1 MTKLGT
7 FTWLLAVSLL
17 AVMAYQIASQ
27 TLYVSVDTGIYLD
40 SGRAVLAGA
49 RPYIDFVDIN
59 PPLAMYLHTP
69 VVWVAQLLNVDVVAA
84 FFVAIAAA
92 TVITSLWSFS
102 IAQRLLSNDYRLVA
116 FTIALTLIF
125 SFYDFHASWFG
136 QREYLFVLALLPYM
150 LLRTARLNG
159 VAVSFYVSVICGLFI
174 GLMASLKPPQ
184 FVALLFAV
192 ELFLC
197 FRHKSVRL
205 LMTPEIAVA
214 VCVAVLY
221 ALIFFLFGG
230 ASFEVFVERYLPL
243 FATSYDAMDDP
254 AGMPIAKLISQLGY
268 EVTMSV
274 IGWAL
279 IRRLAPSQVLRDL
292 SSIALLTCLMGCVV
306 YVSQAKGFGYH
317 EIPIR
322 YSANL
327 ILCIFIGLLAH
338 KFLSRTSIAWDRQ
351 PYIAYMLVAFGL
363 MGILATQASAKQA
376 AYRNNQ
382 GLVKLIMQQ
391 SLPGNRIAL
400 FGLTPLW
407 YYPML
412 VQQDR
417 YLGTR
422 YAFSFMIPMLYE
434 GASEDATV
442 RHGYR
447 VSDDRV
453 EQERLYRQDIQNDIT
468 TLKPELLII
477 YRRDCLWC
485 LQGLTMED
493 YLLGQPAEFTFLKDY
508 FEQQSDDWYLVFRR
522 RVPAG

>member
-1 MTKLGT
+1 
-7 FTWLLAVSLL
+7 
-17 AVMAYQIASQ
+17 
-27 TLYVSVDTGIYLD
+27 
-40 SGRAVLAGA
+40 
-49 RPYIDFVDIN
+49 
-59 PPLAMYLHTP
+59 
-69 VVWVAQLLNVDVVAA
+69 
-84 FFVAIAAA
+84 
-92 TVITSLWSFS
+92 
-102 IAQRLLSNDYRLVA
+102 
-116 FTIALTLIF
+116 
-125 SFYDFHASWFG
+125 
-136 QREYLFVLALLPYM
+136 
-150 LLRTARLNG
+150 
-159 VAVSFYVSVICGLFI
+159 
-174 GLMASLKPPQ
+174 
-184 FVALLFAV
+184 
-192 ELFLC
+192 
-197 FRHKSVRL
+197 
-205 LMTPEIAVA
+205 
-214 VCVAVLY
+214 
-221 ALIFFLFGG
+221 
-230 ASFEVFVERYLPL
+230 
-243 FATSYDAMDDP
+243 
-254 AGMPIAKLISQLGY
+254 
-268 EVTMSV
+268 
-274 IGWAL
+274 
-279 IRRLAPSQVLRDL
+279 
-292 SSIALLTCLMGCVV
+292 
-306 YVSQAKGFGYH
+306 
-317 EIPIR
+317 
-322 YSANL
+322 
-327 ILCIFIGLLAH
+327 
-338 KFLSRTSIAWDRQ
+338 
-351 PYIAYMLVAFGL
+351 L